1 MIRYLLDTNIVIYV
15 IKRRPIEILQTFNEN
30 TGRMAIS
37 SITLSEL
44 FHGAEQSSRIN
55 ENLRVIEDFCSRL
68 EVLPY
73 TAKASQHY
81 GSIRAAL
88 ETKGETIGVNDLHIA
103 AHARSEGLTLV
114 SNNLNEFSRVPALQS
129 ENWLAA

>member
-15 IKRRPIEILQTFNEN
+15 IKRRPIELLQTFNEN

-37 SITLSEL
+37 AITLSEL
-44 FHGAEQSSRIN
+44 YHGAEKSSRIN

-88 ETKGETIGVNDLHIA
+88 ERRGEMIGVNDLHIA
-103 AHARSEGLTLV
+103 AHARSEGLTVV
-114 SNNLNEFSRVPALQS
+114 SNNLGEFSRVPALQS
-129 ENWLAA
+129 ENWLTA

>member
-44 FHGAEQSSRIN
+44 FHGAEKSSRIN